1 MNLLIFVLGEISL
14 SLTKTGAV
22 RGSRGRLPAS
32 GVRYWL
38 KFSIKL
44 SLFLKLKV
52 LGTLVMMLWRSNP
65 TIAWWKENM
74 KRFAK
79 RFAANPQQLIM
90 ELIMNRA
97 IIAIYAEVRS
107 FYLRVVHSQAILFLK
122 SMSERG
128 TSDIDL
134 NSNDVIFNRFVA
146 DLKFIIQC

>member
-22 RGSRGRLPAS
+22 RGSPVI

-38 KFSIKL
+38 KFWIKL

-52 LGTLVMMLWRSNP
+52 SGTLVMMLWKSN
-65 TIAWWKENM
+65 TIIAWWKENM

-79 RFAANPQQLIM
+79 RFAANPQQLSM

-107 FYLRVVHSQAILFLK
+107 FYLRVVHYQAILFLK
-122 SMSERG
+122 SMSERTG
-128 TSDIDL
+128 SDRERL
-134 NSNDVIFNRFVA
+134 WN
-146 DLKFIIQC
+146 